1 MSALLWSCSL
11 HFVVLFTMTI
21 KLSILFYNRQQINT
35 KGMCKHKVKIK
46 EMERQLMFVVVPDGL
61 DSLLGKKA
69 CENVGLVKRVY
80 YINNISAQHN
90 AESIVDQYSDIFHG
104 FGVLP
109 FTYKV
114 QLKDNAQ
121 LVVLGP
127 RHVPAPLREKL
138 KEELDRM
145 PSLGS

>member
-1 MSALLWSCSL
+1 
-11 HFVVLFTMTI
+11 
-21 KLSILFYNRQQINT
+21 
-35 KGMCKHKVKIK
+35 
-46 EMERQLMFVVVPDGL
+46 MFVVVPDGL